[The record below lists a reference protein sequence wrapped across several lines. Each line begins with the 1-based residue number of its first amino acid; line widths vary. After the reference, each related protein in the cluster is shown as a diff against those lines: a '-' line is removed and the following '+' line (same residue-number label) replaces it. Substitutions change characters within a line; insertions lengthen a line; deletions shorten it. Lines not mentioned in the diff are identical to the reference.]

1 MSEATQAAAEII
13 TFKLPA
19 EEKRTLEAIAIR
31 DERTVSA
38 ILRLLIRSYLAEQDG
53 AA

>member
-1 MSEATQAAAEII
+1 MSETTTAAEII

-19 EEKRTLEAIAIR
+19 EEKAQLEAIAVR

-38 ILRLLIRSYLAEQDG
+38 VLRLLIRRYLAEQT
-53 AA
+53 A